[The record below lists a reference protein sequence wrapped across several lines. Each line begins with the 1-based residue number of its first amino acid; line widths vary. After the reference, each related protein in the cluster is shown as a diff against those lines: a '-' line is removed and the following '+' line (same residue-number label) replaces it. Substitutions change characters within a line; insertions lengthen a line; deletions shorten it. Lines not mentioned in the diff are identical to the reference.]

1 MPAPVGASVNS
12 DTHSVSHRPVSRGC
26 SPLSQ
31 RFPKARTA
39 PGEKS
44 RTLTPAKSAE
54 GALSL
59 LSSNRY
65 LEKLRQ
71 SIGAQRVILSPSE
84 RRWLNLES
92 KLNLISK

>member
-12 DTHSVSHRPVSRGC
+12 DTHSVSHRPVSLRGL
-26 SPLSQ
+26 SPFSTLS
-31 RFPKARTA
+31 
-39 PGEKS
+39 
-44 RTLTPAKSAE
+44 E
-54 GALSL
+54 GSHRCGPLSL

-71 SIGAQRVILSPSE
+71 SIGALRVILSLSE

-92 KLNLISK
+92 KLNLKSK